1 MTELS
6 SNQIMIEVVSNLI
19 GIMESKYR
27 DSILPE
33 DPSEQDE
40 ELLSTA
46 KIYLIKLF
54 KEEIIND

>member
-6 SNQIMIEVVSNLI
+6 SNEIMIEVVSNLI

-54 KEEIIND
+54 KKEIIND

>member
-6 SNQIMIEVVSNLI
+6 SNEIMIEVVSNLI